1 MAAGDLAS
9 IKDPGVGNK
18 MGGLQQ
24 RIFLAEYG
32 TFQTLQEP
40 AANTY
45 NIATPHTFASGGGF
59 IELYVIQD
67 TGMLKID
74 PMGGP
79 DRNSF
84 KATGEFHH
92 PGESDEIINFMNKA
106 KSGRFVLLAPLP
118 GSAELIQIGNKE
130 FQARIAPS
138 YDTGKNSGDGRTS
151 MFKFECFMADII
163 KYKAASIPMK
173 GATV

>member
-1 MAAGDLAS
+1 MATGDYTS

-24 RIFLAEYG
+24 VIYIAPYE
-32 TFQTLQEP
+32 TITTLQEP
-40 AANTY
+40 AAGTFNINT
-45 NIATPHTFASGGGF
+45 AHVFGAADGF
-59 IELYVIQD
+59 LAVYVIQD
-67 TGMLKID
+67 TGMLKIN

-84 KATGEFHH
+84 KAEGEFHH
-92 PGESDEIINFMNKA
+92 PGESDAIINFMNKA
-106 KSGRFVLLAPLP
+106 KSGRFIILAPLP
-118 GSAELIQIGNKE
+118 GTTELIQVGNKE

-151 MFKFECFMADII
+151 MFKFECFMADIV
-163 KYKAASIPMK
+163 KYKAS
-173 GATV
+173 TVPLKPVAP